1 MGNERA
7 VLDRGSGKKR
17 LFVRATMASVR
28 PALVLLCRF
37 LGPSWFGCWIEPAG
51 LDRHTV
57 PSTVP
62 RLGEGNWEQRARDA
76 ATGEPAAASDY

>member
-37 LGPSWFGCWIEPAG
+37 LGSSWFGCWIEPAG
-51 LDRHTV
+51 LDRHTA